1 MAEQVW
7 EKLWSNLTGLRRGDL
22 STSEPERSEV
32 LPQESERTCDPAAPP
47 QTAVVV
53 HEHHVRTILASGFF
67 DATFYAQQSGCT
79 GEPVACVSH
88 YLAEGAERG
97 LLPNRLFSPS
107 AYLAMHTDVAQA
119 GMDAF
124 LHYVCSGIEE
134 SRQIVVPDETLSAL
148 RRLPLEVLL
157 RQRVL
162 QQARSL
168 GFDPFQAAPPETI
181 AVYASSLGNFFFRQ
195 IADRVAAGFRASG
208 HRVYRLDQ
216 NCLRPDDVTLDFVVA
231 PHEFFL
237 LGAGPGWRGQIELG
251 RSIVFNTEQPG
262 TPWYFRSLS
271 YAAGAGT
278 LVDLSP
284 QSAML
289 LPALGFSS
297 SGFLPLG
304 PVSGF
309 QNEERELLRDR
320 VDGLE
325 DVPLRPAAD
334 PQPMT
339 WADRPIDIL
348 FLGTLTDRR
357 SKALASLASTL
368 ANYRCFIHAPTGFG
382 RPLRGAKG
390 QIDETH
396 SRWLA
401 SRAKILLNIHR
412 GEFPYFEWHRVVMLG
427 AEQGTIVLSE
437 PSLPVPGIQ
446 ADRHFLSSHVEG
458 MPAIINRLLGDDGPA
473 LAEAMT
479 SRCRQDLA
487 EHLELGVELRAL
499 TFLHRRRI
507 PTRA

>member
-1 MAEQVW
+1 VAEQVW
-7 EKLWSNLTGLRRGDL
+7 EKLWSNLTALRRGAL
-22 STSEPERSEV
+22 STNEAEPLDVFS
-32 LPQESERTCDPAAPP
+32 QEADRTSDSTPP
-47 QTAVVV
+47 SVPAVVV
-53 HEHHVRTILASGFF
+53 NEHHVRTILASGLF

-79 GEPVACVSH
+79 QEPVACVSH
-88 YLAEGAERG
+88 YLVKGVALG
-97 LLPNRLFSPS
+97 LLPNRLFSPTD
-107 AYLAMHTDVAQA
+107 YLATHTDVAQA
-119 GMDAF
+119 GMDPF
-124 LHYVCSGIEE
+124 LHYVSSGIEE
-134 SRQIVVPDETLSAL
+134 GRQIVVPDETLSAL
-148 RRLPLEVLL
+148 RRLPLELLL

-168 GFDPFQAAPPETI
+168 GFDPAQAAPPETI

-195 IADRVAAGFRASG
+195 IADRVATGFRASG

-216 NCLRPDDVTLDFVVA
+216 NCRRPDDVTLDFVVA

-237 LGAGPGWRGQIELG
+237 LGAGPGWLTQIELA

-262 TPWYFRSLS
+262 TPWYFRSLR
-271 YAAGAGT
+271 YAFGAGT

-284 QSAML
+284 QSATL
-289 LPALGFSS
+289 VPALGFPS

-304 PVSGF
+304 PVAGS
-309 QNEERELLRDR
+309 QSEERELLRDR

-334 PQPMT
+334 RQAMT
-339 WADRPIDIL
+339 WAERPIDIL
-348 FLGTLTDRR
+348 FLGTLTERR

-368 ANYRCFIHAPTGFG
+368 ANYRCFVHAPTGFG
-382 RPLRGAKG
+382 GPLRGAKG

-446 ADRHFLSSHVEG
+446 PDRHFLSSHVEG
-458 MPAIINRLLGDDGPA
+458 MPAIINRLLGDEGPVI
-473 LAEAMT
+473 AEEMT
-479 SRCRQDLA
+479 FRCRQDLA

-499 TFLHRRRI
+499 TFLHRRRVAA
-507 PTRA
+507 RA